1 MSEHSITNQQKDNA
15 VPAQLESALIIS
27 LKEARK
33 IMGVDA
39 RTLSDDELT
48 VEIWRLMEIASDLLK
63 SPPPLTKKQL

>member
-1 MSEHSITNQQKDNA
+1 MSERRLKSTENKVI
-15 VPAQLESALIIS
+15 PAQLECALIIS

-48 VEIWRLMEIASDLLK
+48 MEIWRLMEIAPDLLK
-63 SPPPLTKKQL
+63 LTPPLIEKQL

>member
-1 MSEHSITNQQKDNA
+1 MSEHSITNQEKN
-15 VPAQLESALIIS
+15 VSPAQLEDALIIS

-48 VEIWRLMEIASDLLK
+48 MEIWRLMEIAPDLLK
-63 SPPPLTKKQL
+63 SAPPLIEKQL

>member
-1 MSEHSITNQQKDNA
+1 MSEYSMTKQEKKAI
-15 VPAQLESALIIS
+15 PAQLEGALIIS

-48 VEIWRLMEIASDLLK
+48 IEIWRLMEVASDLLK
-63 SPPPLTKKQL
+63 LTPPLTEKQL

>member
-1 MSEHSITNQQKDNA
+1 MSEHRVKNQEKSV
-15 VPAQLESALIIS
+15 VPAHVEAALIIS

-48 VEIWRLMEIASDLLK
+48 IEIWQLMDVASDLLK
-63 SPPPLTKKQL
+63 SIHISSEKQL

>member
-1 MSEHSITNQQKDNA
+1 MSEHSMTKQEKKAI
-15 VPAQLESALIIS
+15 PAQLEGALIIS

-48 VEIWRLMEIASDLLK
+48 IEIWRLMEVASDLLK
-63 SPPPLTKKQL
+63 LTPPLTEKQL

>member
-1 MSEHSITNQQKDNA
+1 MSERRIKSKENKVI
-15 VPAQLESALIIS
+15 PAQLESALIIS

-48 VEIWRLMEIASDLLK
+48 MEIWQLMEIASDLLK
-63 SPPPLTKKQL
+63 SAPPLTEKQL

>member
-1 MSEHSITNQQKDNA
+1 MSEHRIKNKEKKVIPT
-15 VPAQLESALIIS
+15 QLESALIIS

-48 VEIWRLMEIASDLLK
+48 MEIWRLMEIAPDLLK
-63 SPPPLTKKQL
+63 LAPPLIEKQL